1 MPRPRE
7 TRLAGTRRS
16 WVVFVFNAR
25 HLPMPS
31 HNAHAKLE
39 FSGSKSHIAHLAGAT
54 RQRKAGFRTGM
65 WTKMACRLLCW
76 WACVYVATADKRA
89 CCAACS
95 LRLATCES
103 VLGSGMVPN
112 ASRTPPPHTHTHTH
126 THTAIGNTQR
136 RARARACVCVW
147 VCVWSQNLFNFIHR
161 RYCYYGRLVFLFTS
175 KLSVGE

>member
-1 MPRPRE
+1 
-7 TRLAGTRRS
+7 
-16 WVVFVFNAR
+16 
-25 HLPMPS
+25 MPS

-65 WTKMACRLLCW
+65 WTKTACRLLCW

-89 CCAACS
+89 CCAACN

-103 VLGSGMVPN
+103 ELGSGMVPN
-112 ASRTPPPHTHTHTH
+112 ASRTPHPPPPPPPPHTHTHCH
-126 THTAIGNTQR
+126 WQHPTA
-136 RARARACVCVW
+136 RARARVCVCVW

-161 RYCYYGRLVFLFTS
+161 RYCYYGRTAAIAITVAWYFYSPANLV
-175 KLSVGE
+175 SVNKSLNSNSNSPIGADE